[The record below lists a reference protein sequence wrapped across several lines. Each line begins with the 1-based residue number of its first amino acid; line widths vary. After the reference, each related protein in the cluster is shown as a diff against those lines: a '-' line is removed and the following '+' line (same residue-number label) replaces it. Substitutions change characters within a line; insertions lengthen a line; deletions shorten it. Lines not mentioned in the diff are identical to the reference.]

1 MGSENKSDAL
11 EYTLAAIAD
20 TQESIRAYDSKSEIL
35 AILLTLAITFVNYDI
50 NLCLSSLIGWIVFVT
65 SITGLISIT
74 FIGAVLFPV
83 SNPEEEI
90 ELGDY
95 KPKGIFFVSPPQ
107 IKSGLSVAE
116 HVKAVNKAD
125 IQAES
130 SYELLKLS
138 FIRNRK
144 GKWFL
149 RALWAAY
156 AVIFLIFIYLIV
168 RTFA

>member
-1 MGSENKSDAL
+1 MGSKNKSDAL

-20 TQESIRAYDSKSEIL
+20 TQESIRAYDTKSEIL
-35 AILLTLAITFVNYDI
+35 AVLLTLAITFVNYDN
-50 NLCLSSLIGWIVFVT
+50 NLCLSSFIGWIVFAT
-65 SITGLISIT
+65 TIAGLVSIT
-74 FIGAVLFPV
+74 FIGTVLFPV
-83 SNPEEEI
+83 SNPEEQI

-95 KPKGIFFVSPPQ
+95 KPKRVFFVSPPQ
-107 IKSGLSVAE
+107 LKSGFSVAE

-125 IQAES
+125 LQAES

-149 RALWAAY
+149 RALYAAY
-156 AVIFLIFIYLIV
+156 AVVFLIFVYVIV
-168 RTFA
+168 RAFV